1 MLLFTTLNTVGRM
14 VGGYMPERLLHR
26 YGTPRWE
33 AKHTLENLPV
43 ENNDTL
49 VIMAAINLL
58 AAVGMLRCDR
68 ERPFAALHCQRRGA
82 CAHAQDGVCCGGVAD
97 GVRGRAGDRGVGA
110 AASAALRHVW
120 RLCVWLALE
129 PHAGTVLVVKT
140 PLPHMSQAIPAHACS
155 RMLDPL

>member
-97 GVRGRAGDRGVGA
+97 GVR
-110 AASAALRHVW
+110 AALATAVSGL
-120 RLCVWLALE
+120 RLL
-129 PHAGTVLVVKT
+129 
-140 PLPHMSQAIPAHACS
+140 LPCAMFGGFVFGWHWSLMPVRC
-155 RMLDPL
+155 L